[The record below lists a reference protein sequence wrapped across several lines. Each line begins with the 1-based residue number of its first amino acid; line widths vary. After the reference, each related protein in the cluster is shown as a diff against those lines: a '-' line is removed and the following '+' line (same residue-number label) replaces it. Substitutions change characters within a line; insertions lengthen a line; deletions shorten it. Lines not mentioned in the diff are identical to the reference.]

1 MHPMLRTLRILVIG
15 AAALATVLVGLR
27 ESLAGVLP
35 SGIAIRS
42 VDGDTYDGSRED
54 DSGTLSE
61 SEQVEEDDT
70 EEQEGR
76 EIHLFAAAAPK
87 CGLDSPIH
95 LASLPSPFS
104 ATKLRCCATHVR
116 GPPTTR

>member
-1 MHPMLRTLRILVIG
+1 MLRFLRILVIG

-27 ESLAGVLP
+27 ESLADILP
-35 SGIAIRS
+35 PGIAIRS
-42 VDGDTYDGSRED
+42 VDRDTYDGSRED
-54 DSGTLSE
+54 DCGTLSE

-70 EEQEGR
+70 EEQDGR
-76 EIHLFAAAAPK
+76 EIHLFAAAPR

-95 LASLPSPFS
+95 LGSLPSPFTT
-104 ATKLRCCATHVR
+104 AKLRRCATHVR

>member
-1 MHPMLRTLRILVIG
+1 MHSMLRSLRILVIG
-15 AAALATVLVGLR
+15 AVALATVLVGLR
-27 ESLAGVLP
+27 ESLADILP

-61 SEQVEEDDT
+61 SEQVEEDDN

-76 EIHLFAAAAPK
+76 EIHLFATTAPR
-87 CGLDSPIH
+87 CGLNSLIH
-95 LASLPSPFS
+95 LASLPSPLNT
-104 ATKLRCCATHVR
+104 AKLRCCATHVR

>member
-1 MHPMLRTLRILVIG
+1 MHPMLRSLRILVIG

-27 ESLAGVLP
+27 ESLADILP

-76 EIHLFAAAAPK
+76 EIHLFAAVGPK
-87 CGLDSPIH
+87 CGLNSPIH
-95 LASLPSPFS
+95 LVSLPSPFS
-104 ATKLRCCATHVR
+104 AAKMRCCATHVR